1 MDYNARA
8 SQQFR
13 STAQNS
19 RGTGQ
24 GRPKQ
29 DDSDAFMRLVPQP
42 QFCQDTR
49 ILTSVQTDQEIA
61 GCINDIGVPFTRD
74 DLMKPQPQQI
84 QKVFEWFAELLMNTT
99 RETVEPAMRA
109 AAEEICK
116 EHMDIIPSDTRNLMG
131 FYSSLRKLLVE
142 CGITDFSFSD
152 LLRPTHDRL
161 VKIFS
166 YIINFVRFRETQ
178 TATMDEHFNKVE
190 VTKTRIDTLYLENQD
205 MEARLEEMRHERRLV
220 ESSAKEKQK
229 RNEELKAKLLELNEG
244 TYGTAASRG
253 TRLTATSRT
262 EESRRALRA
271 SQGRE
276 SPLDRRV
283 RGTDRKIHRPP
294 PRIRKTPAL
303 RPTVLARAAI
313 RTLHPLGNP
322 HTGQIPHRRPR
333 APHARPPDLHRHLHR
348 PRHGRLLVHQNPLG
362 DQHRACEGRRG
373 IRTCRE
379 AERRVV

>member
-13 STAQNS
+13 STTQNS

-42 QFCQDTR
+42 QFCQVTR
-49 ILTSVQTDQEIA
+49 ILTAVQTDQEIA

-109 AAEEICK
+109 AAEEVCK
-116 EHMDIIPSDTRNLMG
+116 EHMDIVPSDTRNLMG
-131 FYSSLRKLLVE
+131 FYASLRKLLVE

-244 TYGTAASRG
+244 TY
-253 TRLTATSRT
+253 TRARLG
-262 EESRRALRA
+262 AL
-271 SQGRE
+271 G
-276 SPLDRRV
+276 
-283 RGTDRKIHRPP
+283 
-294 PRIRKTPAL
+294 
-303 RPTVLARAAI
+303 
-313 RTLHPLGNP
+313 
-322 HTGQIPHRRPR
+322 
-333 APHARPPDLHRHLHR
+333 
-348 PRHGRLLVHQNPLG
+348 
-362 DQHRACEGRRG
+362 
-373 IRTCRE
+373 
-379 AERRVV
+379 